1 MYDDCDLFVLYKLFP
16 NGGTIWLMPGFEE
29 NGSDY
34 EDLLA
39 IADCLAENGHEV
51 KLLHA
56 VHYMDPLYREI
67 YGDLIGTRYY
77 RKCPDL
83 LVDGEFVEYES
94 YKTHDTKNA
103 FRNML
108 HNGLAQSDSVIIR
121 QINLTDG
128 YMYFSKKG

>member
-16 NGGTIWLMPGFEE
+16 NGGTIWLMTGFEE

-67 YGDLIGTRYY
+67 YGGGWSGRHDSRHRTAY
-77 RKCPDL
+77 PPL
-83 LVDGEFVEYES
+83 L
-94 YKTHDTKNA
+94 
-103 FRNML
+103 
-108 HNGLAQSDSVIIR
+108 
-121 QINLTDG
+121 
-128 YMYFSKKG
+128 